1 MYLLKSEKIGINT
14 PNKTKNGPNVMPK
27 NPKPNGSLSSVITK
41 NPVNII
47 KIPPTKIFKL
57 EELSGKLFLFFD
69 AILN

>member
-1 MYLLKSEKIGINT
+1 
-14 PNKTKNGPNVMPK
+14 
-27 NPKPNGSLSSVITK
+27 
-41 NPVNII
+41 VNII